1 MILAEAAARPAG
13 TFAEAAVRLAGLS
26 AVLFGWTPDAF
37 WRATPAEL
45 RAPTEMLAG
54 ALAGTLNGDATAPPD
69 GATLARLREQFP
81 DG

>member
-26 AVLFGWTPDAF
+26 GVLFGWTPDAF
-37 WRATPAEL
+37 WRVTPAEL

-54 ALAGTLNGDATAPPD
+54 ALAGTLAGTLIGMRARPPTARRWP
-69 GATLARLREQFP
+69 G
-81 DG
+81 